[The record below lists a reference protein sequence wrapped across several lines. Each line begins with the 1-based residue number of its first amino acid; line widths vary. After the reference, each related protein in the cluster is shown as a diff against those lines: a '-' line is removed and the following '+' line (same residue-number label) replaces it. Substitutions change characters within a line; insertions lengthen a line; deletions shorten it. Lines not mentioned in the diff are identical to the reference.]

1 MVAYTRF
8 DSEAFQSR
16 NAPQFRKQEVYFT
29 NCPSNKE
36 IYPLCTDKN
45 RALESPRLAKTKK
58 TLTEGL
64 EISQFGEV
72 IGRNICD
79 GI

>member
-29 NCPSNKE
+29 RSPCNKE
-36 IYPLCTDKN
+36 INPLGTDEN
-45 RALESPRLAKTKK
+45 RALESPRLAKIKK
-58 TLTEGL
+58 PLPEGL